1 MLASDV
7 GLSTYED
14 GIPVDPQMVTYR
26 LFLSPSQVLMR
37 VLELPVEYLDLAAAT
52 RMETKKTVLSG
63 WRLGGERSDW
73 FVGPEK
79 QTAIPKSPHTATH
92 RRWIPMTSWI

>member
-14 GIPVDPQMVTYR
+14 GIPVDPQIGAVTR
-26 LFLSPSQVLMR
+26 LYLSPSQVLMR

-52 RMETKKTVLSG
+52 RMETPKNGSFWVGVG
-63 WRLGGERSDW
+63 WERSDCLCCLW
-73 FVGPEK
+73 ARKKKPYRN
-79 QTAIPKSPHTATH
+79 
-92 RRWIPMTSWI
+92 RRKHIGDGSR